1 MRSQAETLPANARPR
16 LECAVRWAGFTLAVA
31 ICTWGSSDDAQAR
44 EIDNRPLFYAML
56 QALETNFE
64 PYLQYLVTEHGNRL
78 SALDNSARRD
88 LAELEKS
95 RHKLNTERARAF
107 ADLAKDRDRLN
118 QRTKRLNEVLA
129 TSDEQ
134 AQRRAEGQPLARL
147 IRKATDGQEKAL
159 AGIRAMQ
166 SQYRNQ
172 AVAANAASRTYAR
185 GAEHYQDGN
194 AGGLAE
200 IARIRNEFNLRAD
213 QANSEL
219 ATLAKADTQAQS
231 AYLNWVSHQNTALE
245 QVAERNKR
253 LRERFE
259 QVRIHHDDLAKSLQ
273 SDIERYNALAEQLNA
288 GEIED
293 EARKRAL
300 AEIDTLEPVMTGAK
314 AELDKTRQ
322 QANELAGQFGAGQA
336 DLNERIV
343 ALRAEQAA
351 RRDRFEVQRQSRAAR
366 RKAIEA
372 ELRGDRRSTMTR
384 IDALK
389 TDARTELARL
399 EQARNAAL
407 RALEAI
413 YGVSH
418 REIHM
423 ALARWLDGGPVEP
436 VTALLDE
443 MATGEAGPEAQLGR
457 LQNLVAGAQA
467 AGKTLSD
474 LLIQLEELVENDRRL
489 KSRWPGIDAERR
501 AIETDRQMLAKAN
514 RELHQAVFTAGD
526 ALKAEIAARKT
537 LHRRQSAALAMVFQ
551 VARTL
556 GKLEFELLQSVLLQ
570 HLGTDATTIDSR
582 AWAGLEGQISEA
594 AAALPTQFAE
604 TKTLSLGSFLS
615 ARAGPVGQPW
625 TTAWERYSYQPISSS
640 ESLAVQARRALAQ
653 TLWTL
658 HLDKRGP
665 LRAIQ
670 ADIAATPLGNDKRPP
685 NPLQGLL
692 LVALQNFAELSLH
705 QLDNGRAAI
714 SLDVLK
720 QSRWLTPD
728 GQFEYLP
735 DS

>member
-1 MRSQAETLPANARPR
+1 MYETPSAPNLGR
-16 LECAVRWAGFTLAVA
+16 GLAP
-31 ICTWGSSDDAQAR
+31 IHF
-44 EIDNRPLFYAML
+44 L
-56 QALETNFE
+56 
-64 PYLQYLVTEHGNRL
+64 
-78 SALDNSARRD
+78 RD
-88 LAELEKS
+88 
-95 RHKLNTERARAF
+95 T
-107 ADLAKDRDRLN
+107 
-118 QRTKRLNEVLA
+118 
-129 TSDEQ
+129 
-134 AQRRAEGQPLARL
+134 
-147 IRKATDGQEKAL
+147 
-159 AGIRAMQ
+159 
-166 SQYRNQ
+166 
-172 AVAANAASRTYAR
+172 
-185 GAEHYQDGN
+185 
-194 AGGLAE
+194 GGLPWVRPTGGCATQKWPCFPPGRQAAAE
-200 IARIRNEFNLRAD
+200 PTGVGVRDWQR
-213 QANSEL
+213 
-219 ATLAKADTQAQS
+219 
-231 AYLNWVSHQNTALE
+231 
-245 QVAERNKR
+245 
-253 LRERFE
+253 RERFAGGGPDGT
-259 QVRIHHDDLAKSLQ
+259 VYIGSMDRML
-273 SDIERYNALAEQLNA
+273 YALDGQIGKLKWEFDA
-288 GEIED
+288 G
-293 EARKRAL
+293 
-300 AEIDTLEPVMTGAK
+300 GK
-314 AELDKTRQ
+314 A
-322 QANELAGQFGAGQA
+322 AGYG
-336 DLNERIV
+336 
-343 ALRAEQAA
+343 
-351 RRDRFEVQRQSRAAR
+351 
-366 RKAIEA
+366 
-372 ELRGDRRSTMTR
+372 
-384 IDALK
+384 
-389 TDARTELARL
+389 
-399 EQARNAAL
+399 
-407 RALEAI
+407 
-413 YGVSH
+413 GVS
-418 REIHM
+418 RM
-423 ALARWLDGGPVEP
+423 NMGS
-436 VTALLDE
+436 
-443 MATGEAGPEAQLGR
+443 AGIMERASVSKENHN
-457 LQNLVAGAQA
+457 NLGAQA

-501 AIETDRQMLAKAN
+501 AIETDRQLLAKAN